1 MHAYRRGSDV
11 TAGAVCDLAGQTL
24 WKAMFPAMREEMQLD
39 GNWNLNL
46 GFRGN
51 AGGNYSCVLKGSLV
65 LSHLGNQQ

>member
-39 GNWNLNL
+39 GN
-46 GFRGN
+46 
-51 AGGNYSCVLKGSLV
+51 
-65 LSHLGNQQ
+65 